1 MNTGSPKSTR
11 LTVGMGILSW
21 RGAASLEHALS
32 TYDKAGLYELFDERA
47 IILPEPD
54 EAVKSAASAHP
65 LNVREFPQ
73 NLGIAGGMQAVAES
87 LSTDYILFLEND
99 CPLIEPIDEVK
110 AQLALSLKA
119 LEANDCRMVR
129 LRSRTNPGELFN
141 ALPKYKRYWDNNI
154 SAKLRRTLRPS
165 KARRLCGTAVYDGLN
180 PHERHPNFIKKY
192 SANSYIVSPRVM
204 PWTNQSILMK
214 RRDFLDVILPYVNA
228 QPLTRAIN
236 GFHNV
241 EIELNRSTFWT
252 ESNFNILCP
261 KGLFTHKRLN
271 DRGYE

>member
-1 MNTGSPKSTR
+1 
-11 LTVGMGILSW
+11 MGILSW
-21 RGAASLEHALS
+21 RGTASLEHALS
-32 TYDKAGLYELFDERA
+32 TYAKAGLYELFDERA

-54 EAVKSAASAHP
+54 EAVKSVASAHP
-65 LNVREFPQ
+65 LDVHEFPQ

-99 CPLIEPIDEVK
+99 CPLIEPIHEAK
-110 AQLALSLKA
+110 AQLALSVKA
-119 LEANDCRMVR
+119 LEADDCRMVR
-129 LRSRTNPGELFN
+129 LRNRRDPGELFN
-141 ALPKYKRYWDNNI
+141 TLPKYKRYWDDNFT
-154 SAKLRRTLRPS
+154 AKLRRTLRPS
-165 KARRLCGTAVYDGLN
+165 KARRLCGTAVYAN
-180 PHERHPNFIKKY
+180 ARPHERHPKFIKKY
-192 SANSYIVSPRVM
+192 SDDAYIASPKVM

-214 RRDFLDVILPYVNA
+214 RRDFLDVIIPYVNA

-241 EIELNRSTFWT
+241 EIELNRSKFWT
-252 ESNFNILCP
+252 ESNFEILCP